1 MPKHLSKKKT
11 MAVPRSVPLQERL
24 ATIGTVRRAG
34 VDKNEFH
41 RQYGEFLKTYVTSN
55 NKPYSKQSQNVEKC
69 RLKKYFLDF
78 CADDSLEDALAS
90 PSKAPFWSEV
100 VENYN
105 SNANDKLTTGKL
117 EFRLEIWKKCFNA
130 VYNREPVMTK
140 RPRSQSLKHSW
151 TAVERA
157 SNDGGVEAFLKEME
171 SLTEPYQQEA
181 LKRYVAVKREY
192 MVQQMVKRNMSGY
205 NTTKTTTLPYYNEI
219 AMALNKSSPKLLV
232 QAQNEELLHQL
243 KRAISR
249 EFERDSDCLELLN
262 VFDEWL
268 KDEQMNNIKDF
279 FEKSTS
285 MFE

>member
-11 MAVPRSVPLQERL
+11 LAVPRSVPLQERL
-24 ATIGTVRRAG
+24 ATIGRVRRTE
-34 VDKNEFH
+34 VDKNDFH
-41 RQYGEFLKTYVTSN
+41 KQYGEFLKTYVTSK
-55 NKPYSKQSQNVEKC
+55 NKPYSKHSQNVERC
-69 RLKKYFLDF
+69 RLNKYFLDF
-78 CADDSLEDALAS
+78 CAEDSLEDALAS
-90 PSKAPFWSEV
+90 PSNSPFWSEV
-100 VENYN
+100 VEKYN
-105 SNANDKLTTGKL
+105 ANANDKLTKGKL
-117 EFRLEIWKKCFNA
+117 EFRLDIWKKCFNA
-130 VYNREPVMTK
+130 AYNRDPVMTK

-157 SNDGGVEAFLKEME
+157 SNDGGVEAFLKDHRF
-171 SLTEPYQQEA
+171 TEPYQQEA
-181 LKRYVAVKREY
+181 LKKYVAVKREY

-249 EFERDSDCLELLN
+249 EFERDSDCLDLLN
-262 VFDEWL
+262 LFDDWL
-268 KDEQMNNIKDF
+268 KDEQMNSIKDF